1 MGQLAS
7 QLFHGQ
13 VCVIPSLSQLQWADK
28 RSRVHFKCAICI
40 WNLLLSTVKMR
51 SKELS
56 LSVKQAIIRLKKQN
70 KPIREIAKT
79 LGVAKTTVWNI
90 LKRRNAPVSSATP
103 KDPEDHGKQLWW
115 MTEEFFP
122 GEENTL
128 HNSWPDQEHSPGGRC
143 MCVKVNNQEKTSP
156 SEYRGFTTRC
166 KPLVS
171 LKNRKAR
178 LEFAKR
184 HLKKPSQFW
193 NNILWQ
199 MRPRST
205 LYQSDGKRRVW
216 RRKGI
221 AHDPKHTTSSVKHG
235 GGSVMAWACMP
246 ASGTG
251 SLVFYWWCDCWQK
264 QQDEFWSVSGNI
276 ICSYSAKCFR
286 THWTAL
292 HSADGQWPKAYCK
305 SNQRVFEGKEVDCYA
320 MAKSITWPES
330 DWACIHLL
338 KTKLKG
344 KCPKNKQE
352 LKTVAVEAWQSI
364 TRDETQRLVM
374 SMRSR
379 LQAVID
385 CKGFATKY

>member
-1 MGQLAS
+1 
-7 QLFHGQ
+7 
-13 VCVIPSLSQLQWADK
+13 
-28 RSRVHFKCAICI
+28 
-40 WNLLLSTVKMR
+40 
-51 SKELS
+51 
-56 LSVKQAIIRLKKQN
+56 
-70 KPIREIAKT
+70 
-79 LGVAKTTVWNI
+79 
-90 LKRRNAPVSSATP
+90 
-103 KDPEDHGKQLWW
+103 
-115 MTEEFFP
+115 
-122 GEENTL
+122 
-128 HNSWPDQEHSPGGRC
+128 
-143 MCVKVNNQEKTSP
+143 
-156 SEYRGFTTRC
+156 
-166 KPLVS
+166 
-171 LKNRKAR
+171 
-178 LEFAKR
+178 
-184 HLKKPSQFW
+184 
-193 NNILWQ
+193 

-205 LYQSDGKRRVW
+205 CTRVMGREEYGEGKELLMILSIPPHQWSMVVVVSWRGHVWLPVELVLLY
-216 RRKGI
+216 
-221 AHDPKHTTSSVKHG
+221 
-235 GGSVMAWACMP
+235 
-246 ASGTG
+246 
-251 SLVFYWWCDCWQK
+251 YWWCDCWQK

-330 DWACIHLL
+330 DWACISLAED
-338 KTKLKG
+338 KTEG